1 MQAYENYRLVFRL
14 LLRANKSI
22 IVKSKFISNLT
33 KDSDPFY
40 NRDKLSYTPR
50 SPFLFNYILL

>member
-1 MQAYENYRLVFRL
+1 MQACENYGMVFRL
-14 LLRANKSI
+14 LLRANKSM

-33 KDSDPFY
+33 KDSDTFH
-40 NRDKLSYTPR
+40 NRDELSYTPR